1 MLDNNDDF
9 SDDNTDEL
17 IRNAIGSNK
26 ETKSESIKLG
36 VTPQQS
42 KCTFTNTFTNT
53 LTNTLPNPIIK
64 NGYGKLGD
72 LQSFREAQQK
82 QAHQNSIAFNNPQ
95 PNYNVPNPNQS
106 QIATLTNPLIKNRY
120 ENGYGY
126 GKLGDLHSF
135 REAQQKQAH
144 QNSIAF
150 NNPIIHSGF
159 TIPANQQGFTGL
171 KLGDIPRINTPQQ
184 MLGSQGIWN
193 SNSKSRFGGK
203 KYKRR
208 TKRRQTKRRQPKRR
222 QTKINRKKRIYH

>member
-82 QAHQNSIAFNNPQ
+82 SIATQ

-106 QIATLTNPLIKNRY
+106 QIATLTNPI
-120 ENGYGY
+120 Y
-126 GKLGDLHSF
+126 GKLGDLQSF

-159 TIPANQQGFTGL
+159 TIPTNQQGFTGL

-208 TKRRQTKRRQPKRR
+208 TKRIQPKRIQPKRIQTKRRQPKRRQPKRR
-222 QTKINRKKRIYH
+222 QTKINRKKRIHH

>member
-42 KCTFTNTFTNT
+42 KCTFTNT

-82 QAHQNSIAFNNPQ
+82 SIATQ

-106 QIATLTNPLIKNRY
+106 QIATLTNPIIKN
-120 ENGYGY
+120 GY

-208 TKRRQTKRRQPKRR
+208 TKRIQPKRIQTKRRQPKRR
-222 QTKINRKKRIYH
+222 QTKINRKKRIHH

>member
-42 KCTFTNTFTNT
+42 KCTFTNT

-82 QAHQNSIAFNNPQ
+82 QAHQNSISFNNPQ

-106 QIATLTNPLIKNRY
+106 QIATLTNPI
-120 ENGYGY
+120 Y

-135 REAQQKQAH
+135 REAQQNQAH

-159 TIPANQQGFTGL
+159 TIPTNQQGFTGL

-193 SNSKSRFGGK
+193 SNSQSRFGGK

-208 TKRRQTKRRQPKRR
+208 TKRIQPKRIQTKRRQPKRRQPKRR
-222 QTKINRKKRIYH
+222 QTKINRKKRIHH

>member
-42 KCTFTNTFTNT
+42 KCTFTNT

-82 QAHQNSIAFNNPQ
+82 QAHQNSIAFNNP
-95 PNYNVPNPNQS
+95 
-106 QIATLTNPLIKNRY
+106 
-120 ENGYGY
+120 
-126 GKLGDLHSF
+126 
-135 REAQQKQAH
+135 
-144 QNSIAF
+144 
-150 NNPIIHSGF
+150 IIHSGF
-159 TIPANQQGFTGL
+159 TIPTNQQGFTGL

-208 TKRRQTKRRQPKRR
+208 TKRIQPKRIQPKRIQTKRRQPKRR
-222 QTKINRKKRIYH
+222 QTKINRKKRIHH

>member
-53 LTNTLPNPIIK
+53 LTNTLPNPI
-64 NGYGKLGD
+64 YGKLGD

-106 QIATLTNPLIKNRY
+106 QIATLTNPI
-120 ENGYGY
+120 Y

-222 QTKINRKKRIYH
+222 QTKINRKKRIHH

>member
-42 KCTFTNTFTNT
+42 KCTFTN
-53 LTNTLPNPIIK
+53 
-64 NGYGKLGD
+64 
-72 LQSFREAQQK
+72 
-82 QAHQNSIAFNNPQ
+82 
-95 PNYNVPNPNQS
+95 YNVPNPNQS
-106 QIATLTNPLIKNRY
+106 QIATLTNPI
-120 ENGYGY
+120 Y

-184 MLGSQGIWN
+184 MLGPQQGIWN

-208 TKRRQTKRRQPKRR
+208 TKRIQPKRIQPKRIQTKRIQTKRRQPKRR